1 MTAKSFFKKIGRS
14 IQSGAGQ
21 LTRAAG
27 GAAGAVLGKA
37 AGTALLDAAPALLAF
52 KTGGR
57 VPGKKGKSLKILAHG
72 GVNVLP
78 VNVKPTKAQ
87 KAAVKKINLKKNNL
101 SIIIYN
107 VC

>member
-37 AGTALLDAAPALLAF
+37 AGTALLEAAPALLAF

-57 VPGKKGKSLKILAHG
+57 VPGKKGKSLKVILHSG
-72 GVNVLP
+72 EYVLP
-78 VNVKPTKAQ
+78 LNSKPTKKQ
-87 KAAVKKINLKKNNL
+87 IAVVRKNKSKKK
-101 SIIIYN
+101 
-107 VC
+107 

>member
-37 AGTALLDAAPALLAF
+37 AGTALLEAAPALLAF

-57 VPGKKGKSLKILAHG
+57 VPGKKSKSLQILAHG
-72 GVNVLP
+72 GEYVLP
-78 VNVKPTKAQ
+78 VNVKPTKKQ
-87 KAAVKKINLKKNNL
+87 IAVVRKNKSKKK
-101 SIIIYN
+101 
-107 VC
+107 

>member
-37 AGTALLDAAPALLAF
+37 AGSALLDAAPSLLAF
-52 KTGGR
+52 KTSGR
-57 VPGKKGKSLKILAHG
+57 VPGKKGKALKILAQG
-72 GVNVLP
+72 GEYVLP
-78 VNVKPTKAQ
+78 MNVKPTKYQ
-87 KAAVKKINLKKNNL
+87 KAAVRKNKSKKK
-101 SIIIYN
+101 
-107 VC
+107 